1 MAKKINLV
9 SLNEES
15 TYNNILDVISEKPE
29 NDITNTETP
38 PAQPLV
44 KAKVKRVSKK
54 ETLKNVDPDVISSVE
69 PEHLATA
76 ILEPVKAKA
85 KAKRAAKKALV
96 IIEEPEKIEPETTV
110 EKIIKIKAP
119 RKKKEIIEVEKVEVE
134 KVEVEKV
141 EKVKPPR
148 KIREKKINNLVSQPV
163 NRCRME
169 ERQELYKKLVENAF

>member
-15 TYNNILDVISEKPE
+15 TYNNIIDVISEKNE
-29 NDITNTETP
+29 NDIPNTETP
-38 PAQPLV
+38 PAQPMA

-54 ETLKNVDPDVISSVE
+54 ETLKNVDPDVVSSVE
-69 PEHLATA
+69 PENLATA

-85 KAKRAAKKALV
+85 KAKRAPKKDLV

-119 RKKKEIIEVEKVEVE
+119 RKKKEKVEVE

-163 NRCRME
+163 IRCRME

>member
-15 TYNNILDVISEKPE
+15 TYNNIIDVISEKPE

-38 PAQPLV
+38 PAQPLA

-69 PEHLATA
+69 PENLATM

-85 KAKRAAKKALV
+85 KAKRAAKKDLV

-134 KVEVEKV
+134 KVEKV

-148 KIREKKINNLVSQPV
+148 KIREKKINNIVSQPV
-163 NRCRME
+163 IRCKME
-169 ERQELYKKLVENAF
+169 ERHELYKKLVENAF